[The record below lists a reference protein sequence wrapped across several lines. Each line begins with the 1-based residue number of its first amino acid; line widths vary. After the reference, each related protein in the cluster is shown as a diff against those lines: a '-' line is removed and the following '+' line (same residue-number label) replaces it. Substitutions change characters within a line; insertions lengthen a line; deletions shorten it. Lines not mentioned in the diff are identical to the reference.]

1 MNYNLYLNIKNHINI
16 KTSIFE
22 SIITN
27 KKTTKQII
35 RNKKQSTET
44 NKTQNTFKIYERT
57 TNNRNRKWNGG
68 I

>member
-1 MNYNLYLNIKNHINI
+1 LNYNLYLNIKNHINI